1 MYVLR
6 HHDVTG
12 DVAAIPTADSLEFSL
27 QGLARYNRVEEWQ
40 PPIATEGDEMQAAL
54 LLVAFGLRSHV
65 EGILIS
71 NYIPPSR
78 KNREKSP
85 PWAESKGQPQIGNSI

>member
-1 MYVLR
+1 MHVLR

-27 QGLARYNRVEEWQ
+27 EGLAGCYRVKESL
-40 PPIATEGDEMQAAL
+40 PSITTESDEMKAAL

-71 NYIPPSR
+71 NDIPPSR
-78 KNREKSP
+78 KKREKGGATP
-85 PWAESKGQPQIGNSI
+85 KLGIQF